1 MLPPEE
7 VVHRLRESGS
17 LWETAPGVSGLRGH
31 VVTLRREI
39 EAAVA
44 DVARAETRN
53 EWCTPAGVS
62 FETLE
67 KAEYFSSFPQWL
79 TTASHLSGDEAA
91 LQAIAASES
100 PGLAARSTAGT
111 PEIALPPAVCYN
123 TYAALADSRI
133 DAPLLMTA
141 QGTCW
146 RHEGE
151 RHAALERGWAFTMRE
166 IVCLGAE
173 WDVKSFLDRGVE
185 RVSALAVR
193 LGLETEIVV
202 ATDPFFAPSARGR
215 AALQRIKG
223 LKHELVFRFPDARPL
238 AIASFNDHERF
249 FGDRFAISMEGGTP
263 ASSGCVAFGLERWL
277 LAVLVTHGVDPSDW
291 PLTTLASSH
300 PRSHSGAVGI

>member
-7 VVHRLRESGS
+7 VVRRLRESGS
-17 LWETAPGVSGLRGH
+17 LWDVAPGVSGLRGP

-53 EWCTPAGVS
+53 EWCAPAGVS

-67 KAEYFSSFPQWL
+67 RAQYFSSFPQWL
-79 TTASHLSGDEAA
+79 TTASHLSGDEAS
-91 LQAIAASES
+91 LQAIASSES
-100 PGLAARSTAGT
+100 PGLAVRSTPGM
-111 PEIALPPAVCYN
+111 PEIASPPAICYN
-123 TYAALADSRI
+123 TYAALADSTI

-146 RHEGE
+146 RHEGK

-185 RVSALAVR
+185 RVSALAAR
-193 LGLETEIVV
+193 LGLETDIVL
-202 ATDPFFAPSARGR
+202 ANDPFFAPSARGR

-223 LKHELVFRFPDARPL
+223 LKHELVFRFPDGRPL
-238 AIASFNDHERF
+238 AIASFNDHEAF
-249 FGDRFAISMEGGTP
+249 FGDAFAISLDDGSS

-277 LAVLVTHGVDPSDW
+277 LAVLVTHGIDPSNW
-291 PLTTLASSH
+291 PLATLAGSH
-300 PRSHSGAVGI
+300 PRPHSGAIGI